1 MSCLLP
7 KQNVGFKDSS
17 TPRGDYLI
25 LLFICVL
32 WDLHLCVFLG
42 FQRRKSTIRCHQ
54 ALLLLCSPPAS
65 CVHLMSMTPSLV
77 WRMWPR
83 LQCESHNSS
92 SGSFILFI
100 FLAYWK
106 ILASKYLLDTLCV
119 FLEMDI
125 VFMGVYSSLTLVV
138 CRCVEILISEQFRR
152 YTEKMQN
159 IQELEYAEAL
169 AVNQLKL
176 RRQNTV
182 RENYKAKGSWN
193 HTWVK
198 NPLSII

>member
-125 VFMGVYSSLTLVV
+125 VFMGVYSSLTLLSAGVW
-138 CRCVEILISEQFRR
+138 RSWSLSSSDA
-152 YTEKMQN
+152 T
-159 IQELEYAEAL
+159 
-169 AVNQLKL
+169 L
-176 RRQNTV
+176 RRC
-182 RENYKAKGSWN
+182 RISRSWN
-193 HTWVK
+193 TQRPW
-198 NPLSII
+198 LSISWNWGGKTRWGKTTRPKDHEITPGSRILCP